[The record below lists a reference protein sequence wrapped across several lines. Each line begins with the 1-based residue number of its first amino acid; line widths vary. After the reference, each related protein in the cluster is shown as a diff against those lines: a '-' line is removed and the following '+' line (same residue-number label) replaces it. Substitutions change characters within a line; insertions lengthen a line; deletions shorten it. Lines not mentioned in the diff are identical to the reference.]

1 MQHQFSRRLRVSSC
15 VETKFWRN
23 LRVFKPPQ
31 CSRNAYLSESS
42 SLSAQSILILYD
54 NCIRKREKQEFNY
67 CALVMISFLLAPGT
81 VDLSSSSKTTR
92 TKRIYRR
99 DSLILPLF

>member
-1 MQHQFSRRLRVSSC
+1 MASIFPPYPCLELRGN
-15 VETKFWRN
+15 EILAEFAPN
-23 LRVFKPPQ
+23 FFKPPQ

-67 CALVMISFLLAPGT
+67 CALVMISFLLAQDT
-81 VDLSSSSKTTR
+81 VDLYLIFENNTHETNLSS
-92 TKRIYRR
+92 
-99 DSLILPLF
+99 